1 MAAVPAM
8 LLSSRDSST
17 KRYDSSLGMSTWAAN
32 EAMERSTEAAIFSR
46 VFGRVWTPGM
56 VTAASAS
63 RAAISAISTGRTT
76 YMDTPSMQMILRQN
90 QDGPQRSNLRYG
102 PVLSRGDRED
112 QGLSLDQAFHGDA
125 QQTARFSDLFV
136 RDDQGRRQAHHVHA
150 GDQHHQAL
158 QLGGFLD
165 VFRAAFIGFA
175 DDQAQQQTAAAHG
188 REHLRVIRDQALQHG
203 DGGYAGFLDAGQ
215 KGWRVDRFQHF
226 QGYGSGQR
234 VTAIGGAV
242 GGDGQGLR
250 QGFGGQHGAD
260 RVAIAQGLG
269 GRQDVWRDA
278 ITHVGEQGAG
288 TAHAT

>member
-90 QDGPQRSNLRYG
+90 QDGPQPGNSGCG
-102 PVLSRGDRED
+102 PVLSLVD
-112 QGLSLDQAFHGDA
+112 QGLRLDQAFHGGA
-125 QQTARFSDLFV
+125 QQAARFSDLFV
-136 RDDQGRRQAHHVHA
+136 RDDQGWRQAHHVHA

-158 QLGGFLD
+158 QFSGFLD
-165 VFRAAFIGFA
+165 VFRAAFIGIA
-175 DDQAQQQTAAAHG
+175 DDQARQQTTATHG
-188 REHLRVIRDQALQHG
+188 REHLRVVRDQALQHG
-203 DGGYAGFLDAGQ
+203 DGGHAGFLDAGQ

-226 QGYGSGQR
+226 QG
-234 VTAIGGAV
+234 
-242 GGDGQGLR
+242 
-250 QGFGGQHGAD
+250 
-260 RVAIAQGLG
+260 
-269 GRQDVWRDA
+269 
-278 ITHVGEQGAG
+278 
-288 TAHAT
+288 